1 LFRETVKKK
10 KKKKKKE
17 NRENKMKRKEKK
29 RKENRFTKKKKKI
42 LTPSFPYYFQPI
54 VGSFSLAHRWPH
66 LSFGI

>member
-10 KKKKKKE
+10 KKKKKGEPRKE
-17 NRENKMKRKEKK
+17 KEKKIKEKK
-29 RKENRFTKKKKKI
+29 RKSVYKKKKKI

>member
-10 KKKKKKE
+10 KKKKKGEPRKE
-17 NRENKMKRKEKK
+17 KEKKRKEKK
-29 RKENRFTKKKKKI
+29 RKSVYKKKKKI